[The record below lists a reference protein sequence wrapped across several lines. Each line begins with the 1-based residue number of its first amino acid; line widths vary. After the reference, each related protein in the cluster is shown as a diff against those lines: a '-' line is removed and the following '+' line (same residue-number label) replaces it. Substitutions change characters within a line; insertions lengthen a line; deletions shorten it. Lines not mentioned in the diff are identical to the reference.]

1 MKLSPRWNKVLADLW
16 SNKVRTLLVVLSIAV
31 GVFAVGM
38 VSITFDI
45 LMNDMDTD
53 YQSSNPYHAELYTS
67 YLQTEMI
74 NTLAKTEGVAAVEGR
89 GSMNAE
95 VELADGSWKDIGINS
110 IPDVEKMHIGV
121 LRAQIANGPLKL
133 GRHQIFIERTA
144 MSVLNVKPGDVIRIK
159 LNDDRIKEL
168 EVAAVVHDVT
178 SYPLVFTDQVT
189 SYVDQET
196 MEWLGGGYYFSQVLI
211 TVAENA
217 TDEAHVREV
226 AERVGDKIEKG
237 GNSVYYISVYEP
249 GKHFA
254 SSITSA
260 LGVIMSFLGILAVM
274 MSGFLVINTITALLS
289 QHIKQI
295 GIMKTIGAERNQ
307 ILQMYFVLVMSFG
320 VLAFLIALPLSAL
333 VSFGVASG
341 VAQYLNFDI
350 QGFRIPLYSIILQ
363 FIVAIIVPL
372 IAAAVPVLNG
382 SRITIREAFS
392 TYGLSKPVIKE
403 HWIDR
408 VLNKVTFFSRPVI
421 ISIRNTF
428 RRKARLVLT
437 LITLTLAGAIFIGVF
452 NVKASLY
459 KEIDD
464 VMGYFISDVNIGFN
478 QYYRSEELYPI
489 VKSIPGVEVVEGWG
503 AAMGEVRAT
512 GNIAEQV
519 IIYAPPAGSQM
530 IEPNIVS
537 GRWLLPEDENAIV
550 VGNHFLAKF
559 PDTKVGDILTIQ
571 INNKDYEWKVV
582 GIYSMAGTVI
592 PPILYGNYNY
602 LAKVMGMVEKVY
614 EIRIQTSYS
623 DALNQRRIGEQIS
636 AALEAVDIPVSNLTI
651 GDEMIRSQNASIDVL
666 INFLLVMAVIIAIV
680 GGLGL
685 MGLMSMNVLERTR
698 EIGVMRS
705 IGAADRSIIGIVIT
719 EGVMVGLISLVLGGI
734 LAMPITQVL
743 DYVVGMAFIES
754 PVRFIYSMEGVLS
767 WLILILILSV
777 VASILPARNAVR
789 LTIRDVLAYE

>member
-1 MKLSPRWNKVLADLW
+1 MKLSPRWSKVLADLW

-38 VSITFDI
+38 VSITFVI

-53 YQSSNPYHAELYTS
+53 YQSANPYHAELYSNFLDTA
-67 YLQTEMI
+67 TIEA
-74 NTLAKTEGVAAVEGR
+74 LAKTEGVAAVEGR
-89 GSMNAE
+89 GSVNAE
-95 VELADGSWKDIGINS
+95 VELADNTWKDIGIVS
-110 IPDVEKMHIGV
+110 IPDVSKMHIGM
-121 LRAQIANGPLKL
+121 LRAEIANGPLYL

-144 MSVLNVKPGDVIRIK
+144 LSALNVKPGDVIRVRLK
-159 LNDDRIKEL
+159 DDRIKEL
-168 EVAAVVHDVT
+168 EVAAIVHDVT
-178 SYPLVFTDQVT
+178 SYPLVFTDQVAA
-189 SYVDQET
+189 YVNQET
-196 MEWLGGGYYFSQVLI
+196 MQWLGGGYNFSQVLV

-226 AERVGDKIEKG
+226 AERVGSKLEKG
-237 GNSVYYISVYEP
+237 GNYVYYISVYEP

-254 SSITSA
+254 SSITNA
-260 LGVIMSFLGILAVM
+260 LGVIMTFLGVLAVM

-295 GIMKTIGAERNQ
+295 GIMKTIGAERSQ

-320 VLAFLIALPLSAL
+320 VLAFIIALPLSAL
-333 VSFGVASG
+333 VSFGVATG

-363 FIVAIIVPL
+363 FVVAIIVPL
-372 IAAAVPVLNG
+372 IAALVPVLNG
-382 SRITIREAFS
+382 SRITIREAFD
-392 TYGLSKPVIKE
+392 TYGLSKPKLKE

-408 VLNKVTFFSRPVI
+408 LLNKITFLARPLI

-428 RRKARLVLT
+428 RRKARLMLT
-437 LITLTLAGAIFIGVF
+437 LITLTLAGAIYIGVF

-459 KEIDD
+459 SEIDD

-478 QYYRSEELYPI
+478 QYYRTEELYPI
-489 VKSIPGVEVVEGWG
+489 VKSVEGVELVEGWG
-503 AAMGEVRAT
+503 VAMGEVRAG
-512 GNIAEQV
+512 GNIAEQIV
-519 IIYAPPAGSQM
+519 IYAPPAGSKM
-530 IEPNIVS
+530 IEPNLVQ
-537 GRWLLPEDENAIV
+537 GRWLLPEDENAVV
-550 VGNHFLAKF
+550 VGNHYLARF
-559 PDTKVGDILTIQ
+559 PDTKVGDTITIQ
-571 INNKDYEWKVV
+571 INNKDYEWQVV

-592 PPILYGNYNY
+592 PPILYGNYSY
-602 LAKVMGMVEKVY
+602 LAKIMGMVEKVY

-623 DALNQRRIGEQIS
+623 DAVNQRRIGEEIS
-636 AALEAVDIPVSNLTI
+636 AALEAVDIPVSSLSI

-705 IGAADRSIIGIVIT
+705 IGAADRSIISIVIV
-719 EGVMVGLISLVLGGI
+719 EGITVGLISMLFGGI
-734 LAMPITQVL
+734 LAIPITQVL
-743 DYVVGMAFIES
+743 DYVVGVAFIES
-754 PVRFIYSMEGVLS
+754 PVRFIYSIEGVIWWLV
-767 WLILILILSV
+767 LILVLSV

>member
-1 MKLSPRWNKVLADLW
+1 MKLSPRWSKVLADLS
-16 SNKVRTLLVVLSIAV
+16 SNKIRTLLVVLSIAV

-53 YQSSNPYHAELYTS
+53 YQSVNPYHAEIYTN
-67 YLQTEMI
+67 YPDTETI
-74 NTLAKTEGVAAVEGR
+74 EALAKIEGVAAVEGR
-89 GSMNAE
+89 GSVNAE
-95 VELADGSWKDIGINS
+95 VELADDTWKDISINS
-110 IPDVEKMHIGV
+110 IPDVSKMRIGV
-121 LRAQIANGPLKL
+121 LRAQIANGPLHL

-144 MSVLNVKPGDVIRIK
+144 MSILNVKPGEVIRVK

-178 SYPLVFTDQVT
+178 SYPLVFTDEVT
-189 SYVDQET
+189 AYVNQET
-196 MEWLGGGYYFSQVLI
+196 MQWLGGGYNFSRVLI
-211 TVAENA
+211 TVADNA
-217 TDEAHVREV
+217 TDELHVQEV
-226 AERVGDKIEKG
+226 AERVGNKLEKG

-260 LGVIMSFLGILAVM
+260 LGVIMSFLGVLAVM

-295 GIMKTIGAERNQ
+295 GIMKTIGAERTQ

-320 VLAFLIALPLSAL
+320 LLAFIIALPLSAL
-333 VSFGVASG
+333 VSFGVSAG

-363 FIVAIIVPL
+363 FVVAIIVPL
-372 IAAAVPVLNG
+372 IAALVPVLNG
-382 SRITIREAFS
+382 SRITIREAFD
-392 TYGLSKPVIKE
+392 TYGLSKPVLKE

-408 VLNKVTFFSRPVI
+408 LLNKITFLSRPLI

-428 RRKARLVLT
+428 RRKARLFLT
-437 LITLTLAGAIFIGVF
+437 LITLTLAGAIYIGVF
-452 NVKASLY
+452 NVKASLH
-459 KEIDD
+459 KEVDD
-464 VMGYFISDVNIGFN
+464 VMGYFISDVNVGFN
-478 QYYRSEELYPI
+478 QYYRTEELYPI
-489 VKSIPGVEVVEGWG
+489 VKAIPGVETVEGWG
-503 AAMGEVRAT
+503 VSMGEVRAG

-519 IIYAPPAGSQM
+519 AIYAPPSGSQM
-530 IEPNIVS
+530 IKPNIVE

-550 VGNHFLAKF
+550 IGNHYLAKF
-559 PDTKVGDILTIQ
+559 PDTKVGDSITIQ
-571 INNKDYEWKVV
+571 INNKDYEWQVV

-592 PPILYGNYNY
+592 PPILYGNYSY
-602 LAKVMGMVEKVY
+602 LANVMGMVEKVY

-623 DALNQRRIGEQIS
+623 DAVNQRRIGEEIS
-636 AALEAVDIPVSNLTI
+636 AAFEAVDIPVSSLTI

-705 IGAADRSIIGIVIT
+705 IGAADGSIIGIVIT
-719 EGVMVGLISLVLGGI
+719 EGVTVGLISMVFGCI
-734 LAMPITQVL
+734 LAIPITQVL

-754 PVRFIYSMEGVLS
+754 PVRFIFSLEGVIY
-767 WLILILILSV
+767 WLILILVLSV